1 MYCEDDKVFIEDE
14 DQCLTC
20 ENYAKGVAC
29 PLLEALGEGIVYLE
43 DSMIV
48 TNCGFYKEF
57 KRTLKLVENP
67 PNVQA
72 KLNKSKKEDKNK

>member
-29 PLLEALGEGIVYLE
+29 PLLEALGEGIVCLE
-43 DSMIV
+43 DSMTV

-57 KRTLKLVENP
+57 KRTLKLVESN
-67 PNVQA
+67 NNID
-72 KLNKSKKEDKNK
+72 KKRNHKKEDNNK